1 MWPPQGSCLL
11 RVMATPHSLACLL
24 CASRSSRPVRLSP
37 GAPAHQ
43 PLAPSSAPD
52 GSRSRVACS
61 PPLRPPR
68 HQLVKVQLP
77 VLEPAEPTVR
87 PVPLSRVWHSVIALC
102 NPSEGTRQRTVSGLP
117 GDAPH
122 RIHQLREPHQFTTT
136 SLLCQV
142 GCVGSPFAPRLA

>member
-1 MWPPQGSCLL
+1 LLAVCEPIQSTSPP
-11 RVMATPHSLACLL
+11 V
-24 CASRSSRPVRLSP
+24 SRRPS
-37 GAPAHQ
+37 
-43 PLAPSSAPD
+43 PLAARSVFGTRRVSVAGSLLASA
-52 GSRSRVACS
+52 
-61 PPLRPPR
+61 LPPR

-77 VLEPAEPTVR
+77 VLEPAEPTVP

-102 NPSEGTRQRTVSGLP
+102 NPSEATRQRTVSGLP